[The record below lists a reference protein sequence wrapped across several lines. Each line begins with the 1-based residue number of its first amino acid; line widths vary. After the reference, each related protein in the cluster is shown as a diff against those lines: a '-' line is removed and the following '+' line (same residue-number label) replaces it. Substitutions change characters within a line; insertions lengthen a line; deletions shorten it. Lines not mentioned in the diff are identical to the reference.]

1 MNYRVLRDCIIKGA
15 RAKSGDVIALD
26 DKTANE
32 MMALGRVIPGDA
44 MPKTSDRQIK
54 EVESREA
61 KSTTTAKNKP
71 RTSRGRS
78 KSSAGNSKA
87 SS

>member
-1 MNYRVLRDCIIKGA
+1 MNYRVIRDCRISGASARVGDIIF
-15 RAKSGDVIALD
+15 LD

-32 MMALGRVIPGDA
+32 LMSIGRVVPNTE
-44 MPKTSDRQIK
+44 MSNSSDRQVK

-61 KSTTTAKNKP
+61 KGEVAQKVKP

-78 KSSAGNSKA
+78 KSSR
-87 SS
+87 

>member
-1 MNYRVLRDCIIKGA
+1 MNYRVIRDCRISGAPARVGDIIF
-15 RAKSGDVIALD
+15 LD

-32 MMALGRVIPGDA
+32 LMAIGRIVPDTG
-44 MPKTSDRQIK
+44 MSNNSDRQVK
-54 EVESREA
+54 EVESRET
-61 KSTTTAKNKP
+61 KGKTTAKDKP